1 MESIMLWQ
9 PYKSACRHL
18 LSEQDRDPYSARLGC
33 FDRRYWGW
41 KLVDYPEATYQRNVY
56 PLAWWLKNDG
66 SLSRDEKEVMV
77 DAVKAGLN
85 YATRIQHADGS
96 FDQAFPNEHS
106 FGATAFLLHPLLEAY
121 RAVREQCSAAEQET
135 IEAGLRKAA
144 DFMRLHEEA
153 HGFISNHLAGAA
165 LSLYAAMEFFQEP
178 RYGERADDLLT
189 RILDHQST
197 EGWFSE
203 YDGADPGYQTL
214 CLYYLAQIYQRRGGS
229 RLQDALRSAVEFL
242 AWFVHPDGT
251 FGGEYSSRRTA
262 IYYPG
267 GVALLGHEF
276 PLAASIDRFLLKSI
290 LNSRT
295 VTLSDVDM
303 GNMAPL
309 LSNYAL
315 ALQAGPGRRGKI
327 PDLPWQ
333 EGQANKDFPR
343 AGLYIRSTARYYAI
357 VGASNGGVL
366 KIFDRNKG
374 SLLWNDGG
382 YVGQLHGGKHITT
395 QVTEL
400 NRPCRVSAEEI
411 SLNASFHEMSASAP
425 TSFQLIVLRLMNI
438 TVMRNLFL
446 GNLVKGILVRM
457 LIRAG
462 KRAPISLTRSVRF
475 ERKSIVIRD
484 VLHATRG
491 VSLQWLEFGRSFVSI
506 HMASAHYF
514 ENFSQ
519 APSRF
524 SARQV
529 EVEELKKYGTLEV
542 QTTI

>member
-1 MESIMLWQ
+1 MLWQ
-9 PYKSACRHL
+9 LYKSACRHL

-56 PLAWWLKNDG
+56 PLAWWLKSDR
-66 SLSRDEKEVMV
+66 SLSLEEKGTLA
-77 DAVKAGLN
+77 DAVTVGLN
-85 YATRIQHADGS
+85 YATRIQHEDGS

-106 FGATAFLLHPLLEAY
+106 FGATAFLLHPMLEAY
-121 RAVREQCSAAEQET
+121 QVVKEQCPADDRET
-135 IEAGLRKAA
+135 IEAGLRKSA
-144 DFMRLHEEA
+144 DFMRLHEET

-165 LSLYAAMEFFQEP
+165 LSLYAAMDFFHEP
-178 RYGERADDLLT
+178 RYGERADGLLAH
-189 RILDHQST
+189 ILDHQSP
-197 EGWFSE
+197 EGWFIE

-214 CLYYLAQIYQRRGGS
+214 CLYYLAQIYTKRSGP
-229 RLQDALRSAVEFL
+229 RLREGLERAIEFL

-251 FGGEYSSRRTA
+251 FGGEYGSRRTA

-267 GVALLGHEF
+267 GIAVLGQEF
-276 PLAASIDRFLLKSI
+276 PMAASMDRFLLKSI
-290 LNSRT
+290 LNSQT
-295 VTLSDVDM
+295 VTLNDVDM

-315 ALQAGPGRRGKI
+315 TLQAGADRKGKI
-327 PDLPWQ
+327 PKLPWQ
-333 EGQANKDFPR
+333 EGYINKDFPG
-343 AGLYIRSTARYYAI
+343 AGLYIRSTPRYYAI

-374 SLLWNDGG
+374 CILWNDGG
-382 YVGQLHGGKHITT
+382 YVGQLERGNPIST

-400 NRPCRVSAEEI
+400 NRTCRASAEEI
-411 SLNASFHEMSASAP
+411 RIETAFQEMSLSAP
-425 TSFQLIVLRLMNI
+425 TPFQFIVLRLMNI

-446 GNLVKGILVRM
+446 GNLVKRMLVRM

-462 KRAPISLTRSVRF
+462 KRSPILLTRSIRF

-484 VLHATRG
+484 VLRAARK
-491 VSLQWLEFGRSFVSI
+491 VSLKWLEFGRPFVSI

-514 ENFSQ
+514 ENYTQ
-519 APSRF
+519 APSL
-524 SARQV
+524 SNARRVSV
-529 EVEELKKYGTLEV
+529 EGLNKSGSLEIE
-542 QTTI
+542 TTI